1 MSDVTSAPAATQTVV
16 LPDRGHSNASTIDE
30 LRAENARLRQALQL
44 RNCALDAASSGFL
57 IIDML
62 RPGRPIVYANR
73 ALTQRTGYTLEE
85 LIGAPSSILTP
96 REPNEERV
104 LQVRDAM
111 KDGREIRIELQTARK
126 DGSLYW
132 SGMSLAP
139 VIDEQFVVTHY
150 VSMSADITAR
160 LEAERKRQE
169 LQDKLAAETKERER
183 VEAELRLS
191 QKLEAVGRLAA
202 GIAHEINTPIQYIGD
217 SVMFLRSARE
227 DGHAVLK
234 AYQQAVVDLAAGVPV
249 EDVKAAI
256 RAAEQAGDVEFY
268 RVEVP
273 KAFERTLEGV
283 ERVAQ
288 IVRAMKEFSHPD
300 AVDHEPADINHALE
314 TTLVVARNEYKY
326 VATIETQLEELPLV
340 TCNIGELNQVFLNL
354 LVNAA
359 HAIEETGKDASSG
372 HIMVTSAVDGD
383 HVKITVRDNGC
394 GIPQKNIDKVFDP
407 FFTTKEVGKGTGQG
421 LAITRS
427 IIVDKHRGSVD
438 IDTIVGVGTQ
448 FTLRLPIAGNG
459 SEREPLEGS
468 T

>member
-1 MSDVTSAPAATQTVV
+1 MSDVTSAPAATQTV
-16 LPDRGHSNASTIDE
+16 LMPASGHSTAASIDE

-111 KDGREIRIELQTARK
+111 KEGREIKIELQTARK

-139 VIDEQFVVTHY
+139 VIDDRFVVTHY

-202 GIAHEINTPIQYIGD
+202 GISHEINTPIQYIGD

-227 DGHAVLK
+227 DGHGVLN
-234 AYQQAVVDLAAGVPV
+234 AYRQAVTDLEAGAPI

-326 VATIETQLEELPLV
+326 VATIETHLEELPPV
-340 TCNIGELNQVFLNL
+340 MCNIGELNQVFLNL
-354 LVNAA
+354 LVNSA
-359 HAIEETGKDASSG
+359 HAIEETGKDVSTG
-372 HIMVTSAVDGD
+372 HIMVTTAVDGEY
-383 HVKITVRDNGC
+383 VKITVRDNGC
-394 GIPQKNIDKVFDP
+394 GIPQRNIDKVFDP

-438 IDTIVGVGTQ
+438 IDTIVGAGTQ

-459 SEREPLEGS
+459 AGHNPPEGIV
-468 T
+468 